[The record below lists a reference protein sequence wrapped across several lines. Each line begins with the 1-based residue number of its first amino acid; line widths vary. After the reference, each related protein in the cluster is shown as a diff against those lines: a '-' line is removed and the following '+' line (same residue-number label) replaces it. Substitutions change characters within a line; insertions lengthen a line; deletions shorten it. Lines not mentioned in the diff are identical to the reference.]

1 MTARDSLTADVG
13 RLLLSAMLALFTQ
26 ALIYVILLAANL
38 QLHTTT
44 LFAISV
50 AGFTPLGIVGV
61 YAVLM
66 VLFQST
72 LTRPAASVLLGCVIA
87 AIATVL
93 VTVWWYY
100 RPTIERSET
109 RAGIAMPFLG
119 ILFVTVV
126 ISGTFLLLQ
135 RE

>member
-1 MTARDSLTADVG
+1 
-13 RLLLSAMLALFTQ
+13 
-26 ALIYVILLAANL
+26 
-38 QLHTTT
+38 
-44 LFAISV
+44 
-50 AGFTPLGIVGV
+50 
-61 YAVLM
+61 VLM

-93 VTVWWYY
+93 VPVWWYY